1 MGGGSHV
8 PDNVEIIVV
17 VDRIKNLVKWYQEGV
32 EVASTVLEAQ
42 FRRPEV
48 RIVPC
53 IHLTYAG
60 DQVTFNERPS
70 LNAK

>member
-1 MGGGSHV
+1 M

-42 FRRPEV
+42 FRRP
-48 RIVPC
+48 
-53 IHLTYAG
+53 
-60 DQVTFNERPS
+60 
-70 LNAK
+70 

>member
-42 FRRPEV
+42 FRRP
-48 RIVPC
+48 
-53 IHLTYAG
+53 
-60 DQVTFNERPS
+60 
-70 LNAK
+70 